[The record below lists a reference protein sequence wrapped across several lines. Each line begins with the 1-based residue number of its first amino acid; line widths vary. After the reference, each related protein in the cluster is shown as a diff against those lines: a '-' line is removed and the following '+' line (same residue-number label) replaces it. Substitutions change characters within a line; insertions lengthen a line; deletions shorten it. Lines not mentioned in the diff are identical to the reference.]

1 MKYLRKFATEADA
14 SVVAKPNVVLF
25 ADTKEVR
32 YNFAKLG
39 VFIQH
44 INGNLFTTDQWS
56 ANGFANDE
64 ANGVAVIANEASFV
78 IAKQEYQN
86 QYRYGGAGK
95 LLSNVTTASS
105 EEDAALDF
113 DGFGGS
119 EKMIEELAGY
129 TDSAGVIGAPLAE
142 ACVNFVFP
150 NGEKGYLPS
159 CGEMLIAAKQ
169 KSQVNT
175 ALTLIGGTT
184 ISSSNYY
191 TTTQNTS
198 AILWVVWAVT
208 PKPSQ
213 SRKDST
219 STRCRIFAPL
229 NI

>member
-32 YNFAKLG
+32 YNFTKLG

-44 INGNLFTTDQWS
+44 INGELFTTEQWS
-56 ANGFANDE
+56 AKGFTNED
-64 ANGVAVIANEASFV
+64 ANGVVVQANEASFV
-78 IAKQEYQN
+78 IAKQEYSN

-105 EEDAALDF
+105 KEDAALDF

-129 TDSAGVIGAPLAE
+129 KDSAGVIGAPLAE

-169 KSQVNT
+169 KSQVNA

-184 ISSSNYY
+184 ISNNNYY
-191 TTTQNTS
+191 TTTQNT
-198 AILWVVWAVT
+198 ATTVWVVWTAT
-208 PKPSQ
+208 PEPSQ
-213 SRKDST
+213 ARKDST
-219 STRCRIFAPL
+219 ATKCRIFAPL